1 MLSVDLAMQI
11 KSCIYDTHKIDKPP
25 YIKFLADKRKK
36 PGDFWLTGFQMFR
49 MMKNVSG
56 TLAGRVGIVHML
68 GLTNS
73 FLDTGLCAHLMGW
86 GRAKVLENSAMS
98 GAFFETW
105 VASEIYKIPI
115 L

>member
-1 MLSVDLAMQI
+1 
-11 KSCIYDTHKIDKPP
+11 
-25 YIKFLADKRKK
+25 
-36 PGDFWLTGFQMFR
+36 

-86 GRAKVLENSAMS
+86 GSAKVLENSAMS